1 MDVDWTALFT
11 FSVPPLELVVRG
23 TLTYLFLFCL
33 FRFVVRRDAGA
44 LGLSDLLVL
53 VIIADAAQN
62 AMAGDYTSIVDG
74 MTLIGTIIGWNY
86 ILNWLSFR
94 YLWFRRFAL
103 APPICIIKD
112 GVKQEAALRRELIS
126 DEELRA
132 MLHEHEVDDIAQ
144 VRRAWL
150 EPDGQLTVLRR
161 RAPRNDGGGGTGGN
175 PRRGL

>member
-1 MDVDWTALFT
+1 MAARRSFGPARQSNGEENRHGRRLGNAVH
-11 FSVPPLELVVRG
+11 
-23 TLTYLFLFCL
+23 
-33 FRFVVRRDAGA
+33 VRRDAGA

-62 AMAGDYTSIVDG
+62 AMAGDYLSIVDG
-74 MTLIGTIIGWNY
+74 FLLIGTIIGWSY
-86 ILNWLSFR
+86 GLNWLSFR
-94 YLWFRRFAL
+94 FPRFRRFAL

-126 DEELRA
+126 DEELQA
-132 MLHEHEVDDIAQ
+132 MLHEHEVEDIAQ

-161 RAPRNDGGGGTGGN
+161 RGAPGDRAAGG

>member
-1 MDVDWTALFT
+1 MDVDWETLFT

-62 AMAGDYTSIVDG
+62 AMAGDYLSIVDG
-74 MTLIGTIIGWNY
+74 FLLIATIIGWSY
-86 ILNWLSFR
+86 GLNWLSFR
-94 YLWFRRFAL
+94 FPRFRRFAL
-103 APPICIIKD
+103 APPICIIRD

-161 RAPRNDGGGGTGGN
+161 RGARGDDGTGGQ

>member
-1 MDVDWTALFT
+1 
-11 FSVPPLELVVRG
+11 
-23 TLTYLFLFCL
+23 
-33 FRFVVRRDAGA
+33 
-44 LGLSDLLVL
+44 
-53 VIIADAAQN
+53 
-62 AMAGDYTSIVDG
+62 MAGDYLSIVDG
-74 MTLIGTIIGWNY
+74 FLLIGTIIGWSY
-86 ILNWLSFR
+86 GLNWLSYRFPR
-94 YLWFRRFAL
+94 FRRFAL
-103 APPICIIKD
+103 APPICIIRD

-161 RAPRNDGGGGTGGN
+161 RGSRDDGGTGSQ

>member
-1 MDVDWTALFT
+1 MDIDWEALFT
-11 FSVPPLELVVRG
+11 FTVPPLELVLRG
-23 TLTYLFLFCL
+23 TLTYVFLFCL

-62 AMAGDYTSIVDG
+62 AMAGDYTSVVDG
-74 MTLIGTIIGWNY
+74 FVLIGTIIGWNY
-86 ILNWLSFR
+86 VLNWLSFR
-94 YLWFRRFAL
+94 YPWFRRLAL

-161 RAPRNDGGGGTGGN
+161 RGSPGDGTAGA

>member
-1 MDVDWTALFT
+1 MEVDWEALFT
-11 FSVPPLELVVRG
+11 FTVPPLELVVRG
-23 TLTYLFLFCL
+23 TVTYLFLFSL

-62 AMAGDYTSIVDG
+62 AMAGDYTSVVDG
-74 MTLIGTIIGWNY
+74 IVLIGTIIGWNY
-86 ILNWLSFR
+86 VLNWLSFR
-94 YLWFRRFAL
+94 YPRFRRFAL
-103 APPICIIKD
+103 APPICIIRD

-132 MLHEHEVDDIAQ
+132 MLHEHEVDDVAQ

-161 RAPRNDGGGGTGGN
+161 RGAPGEPGAGN

>member
-1 MDVDWTALFT
+1 MDIDWEAL
-11 FSVPPLELVVRG
+11 VLRG
-23 TLTYLFLFCL
+23 TLTYIFLFCL

-62 AMAGDYTSIVDG
+62 AMAGDYTSVVDG
-74 MTLIGTIIGWNY
+74 FVLIGTIVGWSY
-86 ILNWLSFR
+86 LLNWLSFR
-94 YLWFRRFAL
+94 FPWFRRFAL

-132 MLHEHEVDDIAQ
+132 MLHEHEVDDVAQ

-150 EPDGQLTVLRR
+150 ESDGQLTVLRR
-161 RAPRNDGGGGTGGN
+161 RVPKDDGGTGGQ
-175 PRRGL
+175 PRRGVE

>member
-1 MDVDWTALFT
+1 MDVDWETLFT
-11 FSVPPLELVVRG
+11 FSLPPLELFVRG

-62 AMAGDYTSIVDG
+62 AMAGDYLSIVDG
-74 MTLIGTIIGWNY
+74 FLLIGTIIGWSY
-86 ILNWLSFR
+86 GLNWLSYRFPR
-94 YLWFRRFAL
+94 FRRFAL

-161 RAPRNDGGGGTGGN
+161 RVPKDDGGTDGQRRSETGF
-175 PRRGL
+175 

>member
-1 MDVDWTALFT
+1 MDVDWETLFT
-11 FSVPPLELVVRG
+11 FSLPPLELFVRG

-62 AMAGDYTSIVDG
+62 AMAGDYLSIVDG
-74 MTLIGTIIGWNY
+74 FLLIGTIIGWSY
-86 ILNWLSFR
+86 GLNWLSYRFPR
-94 YLWFRRFAL
+94 FRRFAL

-132 MLHEHEVDDIAQ
+132 MLHEHEIEDIAQ

-161 RAPRNDGGGGTGGN
+161 RGTRDDDGTGGQ

>member
-1 MDVDWTALFT
+1 MDIDWEALFT
-11 FSVPPLELVVRG
+11 FTVPPLELFLRG
-23 TLTYLFLFCL
+23 TLTYIFLFCL

-62 AMAGDYTSIVDG
+62 AMAGEYTSVVDG
-74 MTLIGTIIGWNY
+74 FVLIGTIIGWNY
-86 ILNWLSFR
+86 VLNWLSFR
-94 YLWFRRFAL
+94 FPWFRRFAL

-112 GVKQEAALRRELIS
+112 GAKQEAALRRELIS

-161 RAPRNDGGGGTGGN
+161 RGSRDGGGTDGQQ
-175 PRRGL
+175 RRRL

>member
-1 MDVDWTALFT
+1 MDVDWEALFT
-11 FSVPPLELVVRG
+11 FSVPPLALVVRS
-23 TLTYLFLFCL
+23 TLTYIFLFCL

-62 AMAGDYTSIVDG
+62 AMAGDYLSIVDG
-74 MTLIGTIIGWNY
+74 FLLIGTIIGWNY

-94 YLWFRRFAL
+94 YPWFRRFAL

-112 GVKQEAALRRELIS
+112 GVKQDRALQRELIS

-144 VRRAWL
+144 VKRAWL

-161 RAPRNDGGGGTGGN
+161 RGAGEDGAAGGPRHG
-175 PRRGL
+175 P

>member
-1 MDVDWTALFT
+1 MDIDWEALFT
-11 FSVPPLELVVRG
+11 FTVPPLELFVRG
-23 TLTYLFLFCL
+23 TVTYIFLFCL

-62 AMAGDYTSIVDG
+62 AMAGDYTSVVDG
-74 MTLIGTIIGWNY
+74 FVLIGTIIFWSY
-86 ILNWLSFR
+86 VLNWLSFR
-94 YLWFRRFAL
+94 FPWFRRFAL

-112 GVKQEAALRRELIS
+112 GVKQDAALRRELIS

-132 MLHEHEVDDIAQ
+132 MLHEHEIDDVAQ

-150 EPDGQLTVLRR
+150 EPDGQLTVLKRR
-161 RAPRNDGGGGTGGN
+161 GAQGNGGTDN